1 MAAGYM
7 GGVPLALLVGDE
19 IAGSAVDCSVH
30 ALTQDSRAVVP
41 GAAFVALSGM
51 RAHGIDFLDEA
62 LGRGAGVV
70 LHDADDPAWGDDHTG
85 RCRAAGAVRL
95 AMPELA
101 RKLGAIAARYYGE
114 PSRRFE
120 SVAAVTGTDGKTSV
134 THFIAAMLDDGD
146 APAAVL
152 GTLGRGRPGRV
163 TDAGLTTPDAIA
175 LQDAFAELAGA
186 GIRRV
191 ALEASSHGLAQ
202 YRLDGTRIDVAVLTQ
217 LGRDHLDYHAD
228 EEAYAAAKARLFHWP
243 GLQAAVLNTADAFG
257 RRLNDELPAA
267 LRRVTYGGDDADV
280 GLRDLRCEAT
290 GMHFEL
296 TLAGEALPVR
306 VPLLGAFNADNL
318 LAAAAALHA
327 LGYSGQAV
335 AARMTRVRPV
345 AGRMELFRAPGRAGV
360 VIDYAHNAGA
370 LTAALDALRPHVTGR
385 LWCIFGAG
393 GDRDRGKRPLM
404 GAAAA
409 TGADRVIVTDDNP
422 RGEDPTRIAA
432 EILAGMPDDDA
443 VVVEHDRGRALEY
456 ALSQA
461 GPDDLI
467 LFAGKGH
474 ETSQTRGSRSLPWS
488 DRDAAREYLGLSGG
502 GA

>member
-1 MAAGYM
+1 MAAEHI

-19 IAGSAVDCSVH
+19 IAGDASERPVRG
-30 ALTQDSRAVVP
+30 LTLDSRAVIP
-41 GAAFVALSGM
+41 GGVFVALPGT
-51 RAHGIDFLDEA
+51 RVHGVDYLDEA
-62 LGRGAGVV
+62 LSRGASVV
-70 LHDADDPAWGDDHTG
+70 LHAEGDPAWCDDHSD
-85 RCRAAGAVRL
+85 RCMAAGAVDL
-95 AMPELA
+95 AVPDLVHG
-101 RKLGAIAARYYGE
+101 LGAIAARYYGE
-114 PSRRFE
+114 PSRRLE
-120 SVAAVTGTDGKTSV
+120 SVVAVTGTDGKTSV

-163 TDAGLTTPDAIA
+163 SHADLTTPDAFA
-175 LQDAFAELAGA
+175 LQAAFAELASA
-186 GIRRV
+186 GIQRI

-202 YRLDGTRIDVAVLTQ
+202 YRLDGTRIDLAVLTQ

-228 EEAYAAAKARLFHWP
+228 AEAYAAAKARLFHWP
-243 GLQAAVLNTADAFG
+243 GLQSAVLNTGDAFG
-257 RRLNDELPAA
+257 RRLDEELPAA

-290 GMHFEL
+290 GMSFEL
-296 TLAGEALPVR
+296 TLAGEAWPVR

-327 LGYSGQAV
+327 LGYSGQAI
-335 AARMTRVRPV
+335 AARMTRVQPV
-345 AGRMELFRAPGRAGV
+345 PGRMELFHAPGRAGV

-370 LTAALDALRPHVTGR
+370 LTAALDALRPHTKGR
-385 LWCIFGAG
+385 LWCVFGAG

-409 TGADRVIVTDDNP
+409 SGADRVIVTDDNP
-422 RGEDPTRIAA
+422 RGEDSGRIAA
-432 EILAGMPDDDA
+432 EILAGMPDA
-443 VVVEHDRGRALEY
+443 CAAVVEHDRGRALEQ
-456 ALSQA
+456 ALAQA

-467 LFAGKGH
+467 LLAGKGH
-474 ETSQTRGSRSLPWS
+474 ETSQTRGDRSLPWS
-488 DRDAAREYLGLSGG
+488 DRDAARAYLGLSGG